1 METADGLMTE
11 TLKPETDEQVLDA
24 VKWAASGKTPLAVRG
39 RGSKDGFG
47 RPVEAG
53 HCLDLSALSGIEAYE
68 PNELYMTARAST
80 PMAEVAAA
88 LRQNNQHMAFDPPD
102 MGVLY
107 ENRGGTIGGAIACNL
122 AGPRRIQAGAAR
134 DHFLGFN
141 AVSGRG
147 EVFKSGGTVVKNVTG
162 FDLSKLLAG
171 SFGTLAVMTAVTFK
185 VMPAAEKP
193 RTVLVLGLDD
203 DEAMQA
209 MSKALGSSNEV
220 SAAAH
225 LPEAAAGMSGVSL
238 VSGAGR
244 SVTAVR
250 VEGPGPSVQHRC
262 RALRGLLADGGE
274 TEELHSRNS
283 AALWR
288 EIRDAGAFLDGN
300 DPDGRDVWRL
310 SVPPTDGAGVAQAIL
325 AETGAETPAA
335 TQGRVFYDWGGGLVW
350 LSLAANAGH
359 EKIRTVAAA
368 VLGSAGGHAT
378 LIRASADVRAR
389 VAVFEPQPGALG
401 ALTRRVT
408 EGFAPNAILNPG
420 RMVEGV

>member
-80 PMAEVAAA
+80 PMAEIEAA
-88 LRQNNQHMAFDPPD
+88 LGQNNQHMAFEPPD
-102 MGVLY
+102 LGRLY
-107 ENRGGTIGGAIACNL
+107 GNQGGTIGGAIACNL

-185 VMPAAEKP
+185 VMPAAEKT

-203 DEAMQA
+203 GEGTTGAMQA
-209 MSKALGSSNEV
+209 MSTALGSSNEV

-225 LPEAAAGMSGVSL
+225 LPESAAALSGVSY
-238 VSGAGR
+238 VSGAGKA
-244 SVTAVR
+244 VTAVR

-262 RALRGLLADGGE
+262 RALRELLGDLGE
-274 TEELHSRNS
+274 TEELHSENS

-288 EIRDAGAFLDGN
+288 EIRDAGAFLDGD
-300 DPDGRDVWRL
+300 DPDGGDVWRL
-310 SVPPTDGAGVAQAIL
+310 SVPPTDGARVVQAIL
-325 AETGAETPAA
+325 AETG
-335 TQGRVFYDWGGGLVW
+335 GRVFYDWGGGLVW
-350 LSLAANAGH
+350 LSVAANAGH
-359 EKIRTVAAA
+359 EKIRAAVAAT
-368 VLGSAGGHAT
+368 GGHAT
-378 LIRASADVRAR
+378 LIRAPADVRAT

-401 ALTRRVT
+401 ELSARVKSA
-408 EGFAPNAILNPG
+408 FDPNAILNPG